1 MIMDIKLVL
10 FEIGGNTMAKR
21 KWSSEEVE
29 EYRKEHNQYVIYFNK
44 DDANFLVHK
53 RYGSRSVKQLGTS
66 IFMDNNFS
74 NFSTHD
80 LSYIFQVNVMKY

>member
-29 EYRKEHNQYVIYFNK
+29 EYRAIQ
-44 DDANFLVHK
+44 
-53 RYGSRSVKQLGTS
+53 T
-66 IFMDNNFS
+66 
-74 NFSTHD
+74 
-80 LSYIFQVNVMKY
+80 